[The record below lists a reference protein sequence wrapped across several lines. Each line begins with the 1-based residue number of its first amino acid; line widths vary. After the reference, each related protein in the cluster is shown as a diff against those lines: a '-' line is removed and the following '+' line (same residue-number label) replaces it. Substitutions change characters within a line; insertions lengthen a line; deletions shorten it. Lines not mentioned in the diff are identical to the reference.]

1 MLKFELIKVEDF
13 GALQRNSN
21 HHVNQFLEQ
30 NPDIEI
36 IDFKVM
42 PYKQEYILY
51 TIIYRHLT
59 TKTITE
65 IK

>member
-36 IDFKVM
+36 VDFKVT
-42 PYKQEYILY
+42 PYKQNNIVY
-51 TIIYRHLT
+51 TIIYKNLT
-59 TKTITE
+59 TKTINN
-65 IK
+65 